1 MSNIQ
6 LIKPESLIA
15 FEYNKCKKSNENKEK
30 EQNEKNIKIKE
41 SEAIATG
48 AKSLKTTIDETMAKP
63 EVQETI
69 SKAKDYIE
77 KSANTV
83 ADLFKSNKED
93 DHAE

>member
-1 MSNIQ
+1 MV
-6 LIKPESLIA
+6 LRK
-15 FEYNKCKKSNENKEK
+15 
-30 EQNEKNIKIKE
+30 
-41 SEAIATG
+41 AISTIPPLQFTTTG